1 MLKVGDKSPEF
12 SGVDH
17 RGRTIAIPELVLRGP
32 VVVYFY
38 PKSFALN
45 CTAQTCSF
53 RNSYLEFK
61 AMGAEVVGV
70 SLDARE
76 EHREFALEFRV
87 PFALLSD
94 NEKELVELFD
104 VLHFHRLFPKRVT
117 YVIDQSMTIRGVF
130 HHELAMEKHVK
141 EVRVLL
147 EELRDERRAEDE
159 QILSKLRQ

>member
-1 MLKVGDKSPEF
+1 MLKVGDRSPEF

-17 RGRTIAIPELVLRGP
+17 RSRSVAIPELVLRGP

-53 RNSYLEFK
+53 RNAYLEFK
-61 AMGAEVVGV
+61 SMGAEVVGV
-70 SLDARE
+70 SLDPPDE
-76 EHREFALEFRV
+76 QQDFAIEFRV

-94 NEKELVELFD
+94 QEKNLVELFD

-117 YVIDQSMTIRGVF
+117 YVIDQSMIIRGVF
-130 HHELAMEKHVK
+130 HHELDMEKHVK
-141 EVRVLL
+141 EVRDLLLVLQT
-147 EELRDERRAEDE
+147 ERREANKE
-159 QILSKLRQ
+159 ILARLRE